1 MLQTLCCIMNIF
13 NLKRKENEI
22 TMRHSTPTTQRKRS
36 NPKSET
42 EDDVVYSK
50 LNPYKIS
57 ELIKRSKWIQEN
69 SEKTPIGPQ
78 LVILSKKK

>member
-1 MLQTLCCIMNIF
+1 
-13 NLKRKENEI
+13 
-22 TMRHSTPTTQRKRS
+22 MRHSTPTTQRKRS

-50 LNPYKIS
+50 PNPYKVS

-69 SEKTPIGPQ
+69 SEKNPSWTKTGKFIQKEVNIMICEKDKIELYSYLLG
-78 LVILSKKK
+78 VW